1 VVTVEP
7 MSGDLVILH
16 SAYGLT
22 RGVQAVA
29 DALAAT
35 GRPVHVPD
43 YYRGRVFTTQAQGI
57 AHRDAIGYA
66 TLLDR
71 VRGDIAGLD
80 ERVSFLG
87 FSLGASFA
95 HRLVAERP
103 TMGHLVLVGNTNP
116 VSGPWP
122 GVPVQVH
129 RFEDDAWVKP
139 DDVADLKAAVELSGA
154 MFEDHVVPGHGHLFT
169 ERHLPEY
176 DPARVETFVA
186 SVHDF
191 LDWA

>member
-1 VVTVEP
+1 

-22 RGVQAVA
+22 RGVRSVA
-29 DALAAT
+29 EALAAT
-35 GRPVHVPD
+35 GRRVHVPD
-43 YYRGRVFTTQAQGI
+43 FYHGRVFTTQAQGI
-57 AHRDAIGYA
+57 AHRDAIGYRA
-66 TLLDR
+66 LYDR
-71 VRGDIAGLD
+71 VRGDIADLD
-80 ERVSFLG
+80 PGTSFLG

-95 HRLVAERP
+95 HRLVGERP

-122 GVPVQVH
+122 GIPVQVH
-129 RFEDDAWVKP
+129 RFEDDPWVKP
-139 DDVADLKAAVELSGA
+139 EDVADLRAAVEISGA
-154 MFEDHVVPGHGHLFT
+154 MFEDHVRPGHGHLVT

-176 DPARVETFVA
+176 DPAAVDTFVA
-186 SVHDF
+186 RVHEF